1 MGVRTPAPG
10 LQPPPLHALLRLGV
24 LFSPLLPAMQIIKL
38 LLLFYI
44 KKVKVP
50 LGPGGRGPG
59 ERVRPGWPLGRQARS
74 PWTSEPSRLSG
85 GQLAA
90 HGHPRV
96 SRTGPS

>member
-44 KKVKVP
+44 KTVKVP
-50 LGPGGRGPG
+50 LGPGRGRGPG
-59 ERVRPGWPLGRQARS
+59 SVCGQGGRWAGRRGALGHQNPPA
-74 PWTSEPSRLSG
+74 
-85 GQLAA
+85 
-90 HGHPRV
+90 
-96 SRTGPS
+96 